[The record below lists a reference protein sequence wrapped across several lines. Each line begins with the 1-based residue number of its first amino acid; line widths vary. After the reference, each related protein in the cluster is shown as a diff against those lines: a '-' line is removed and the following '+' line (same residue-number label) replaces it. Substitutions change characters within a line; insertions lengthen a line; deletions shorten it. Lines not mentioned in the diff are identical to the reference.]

1 MIVLN
6 FQLKFSFLFFNLG
19 VVCVPFLLLDDI
31 LPQFVYNKKKC
42 KEIMFKAILFL
53 TLIKTLQGKE
63 LR

>member
-31 LPQFVYNKKKC
+31 PPQFVYNKKKC